1 MKILH
6 EQSGFIQLE
15 AVLLA
20 SIVLSLVAIWASIGI
35 MINQQ
40 RNDDYHMVAL
50 WLAQGYLN
58 LLEAHRV
65 DLIPDKIQYNNQIYT
80 IKVDESINKQHIRCL
95 KVNVEWKYDEY
106 TEREVLQREII
117 K

>member
-6 EQSGFIQLE
+6 EQSGFIQFE
-15 AVLLA
+15 VILLV
-20 SIVLSLVAIWASIGI
+20 SIVLSLVAIWVSIGI

-40 RNDDYHMVAL
+40 RNDDYHMTAL

-58 LLEAHRV
+58 LLEAHKM

-80 IKVDESINKQHIRCL
+80 IKVDENIKQQRIRCL
-95 KVNVEWKYDEY
+95 KVNVEWTYNEY
-106 TEREVLQREII
+106 TESEVLQREII